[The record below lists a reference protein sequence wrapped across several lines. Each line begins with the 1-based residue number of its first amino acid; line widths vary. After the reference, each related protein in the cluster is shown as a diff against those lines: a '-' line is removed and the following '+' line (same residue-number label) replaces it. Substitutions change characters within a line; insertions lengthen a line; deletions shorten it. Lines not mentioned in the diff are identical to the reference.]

1 MAGAVVRNRWWYFGS
16 FMTCPRTILITGAS
30 SGIGAALA
38 TAYARGQVTLVL
50 MGRNEERLSR
60 ISSVCRDKGACVVK
74 AVHDIAD
81 TEGFLDALSELDRHW
96 CFDLVI
102 FNAGVGDTRA
112 PIQLT
117 ETPQQVVRLLDI
129 NLRGPAAGASLIAER
144 MIARGEGG
152 AIAMISSVA
161 AFVPLPMAAGYAA
174 SKAGLNAFALS
185 LNAALRGHGIAVS
198 VICPGYVDTPMSARL
213 NTFKPFQMKPEA
225 AASAIMACIARK
237 RALAIIPFQYAV
249 ACFILK
255 FVPAGLA
262 VWLSSKFSLDASPYR
277 AAGQPERV
285 TAGTTDSS
293 SAQLDIR

>member
-1 MAGAVVRNRWWYFGS
+1 
-16 FMTCPRTILITGAS
+16 MTSPRSILITGAS

-38 TAYARGQVTLVL
+38 TAYAREQVTLVL

-60 ISSVCRDKGACVVK
+60 VSSVCRDKGACVVK

-102 FNAGVGDTRA
+102 FNAAVGDTSA
-112 PIQLT
+112 PLQQT
-117 ETPQQVVRLLDI
+117 ETPQQIVRLLDI
-129 NLRGPAAGASLIAER
+129 NLRGPAAGASLIVER

-225 AASAIMACIARK
+225 AAGAIIACIARK
-237 RALAIIPFQYAV
+237 QVFAIIPFQYAV
-249 ACFILK
+249 ACFVLK
-255 FVPAGLA
+255 FVPTRLA
-262 VWLSSKFSLDASPYR
+262 VWLSSKFSLDASPYF
-277 AAGQPERV
+277 AAGQPKCA
-285 TAGTTDSS
+285 TAGTDDFSEK
-293 SAQLDIR
+293 LDIR